1 MIDNIEQVD
10 RLLLKL
16 LASLPLQAAPTPEL
30 AALMRKEAP
39 EHDVPRQC
47 DIVEV
52 SYAGDEGGIMC
63 RLLLTGPGEEKVFYV
78 SITHLAFHRRH
89 PLARAIAV
97 YQKHRIKR
105 MRVADADRPSEGKRT
120 LMVGKVA

>member
-39 EHDVPRQC
+39 EYDVPRQY

-63 RLLLTGPGEEKVFYV
+63 RLLLTGPGEEKAFYV

-89 PLARAIAV
+89 PAAREIAA

-105 MRVADADRPSEGKRT
+105 MRVVNSEQSSEEQRT
-120 LMVGKVA
+120 VMVSKVA